1 MTLLLSHRENWY
13 TTCFLVLYLHNSHRS
28 LLISKKGDAL
38 VLSLCLWS
46 LFQHPQPL
54 ERWCECKGTKVFHSC
69 KHLGKFFFPDPLAPT
84 SAGASGAYPSRL
96 CECKGTTFLTSCKP
110 SLGNIL
116 RSLSKSLTYSTTEIH
131 ISPEVRRQVGQA
143 SDPLPISATQISV
156 LDCPQSGLCKKRA
169 DPLATDLPALYCGPF
184 FPVEKNKGCTPVQPL
199 L

>member
-1 MTLLLSHRENWY
+1 MKTGILLVFLSCTY
-13 TTCFLVLYLHNSHRS
+13 TIHIAHS
-28 LLISKKGDAL
+28 
-38 VLSLCLWS
+38 LSLRRAM
-46 LFQHPQPL
+46 PL
-54 ERWCECKGTKVFHSC
+54 SYLYVYDLCFSIPRPSGGDVSAKVR
-69 KHLGKFFFPDPLAPT
+69 KFFIPASVSENSFFSDPLAPT

-110 SLGNIL
+110 PLGNIL

-169 DPLATDLPALYCGPF
+169 DPLATDLPAL
-184 FPVEKNKGCTPVQPL
+184 
-199 L
+199 